1 MSDDEDEIYDFDPK
15 NIVNEVWTGE
25 DDEKEKEN
33 EKKEEKIFESQKKEV
48 FYDFDKA
55 NVVNECYIDKVK
67 DEENKDI
74 GFDLSLLKR
83 DELNVN
89 LIQFDLNLCNNE
101 NFRYYNNF
109 KVDVVGGFQAIDN
122 LDLLERYLEAIKIKK
137 IPFIVIS
144 SGSSGKDVIPICKK
158 FSFVKEVIIFCRSY
172 KYNEHYL
179 KEYPNYVKKV
189 LTSIKDV
196 YKYIKTFDYD
206 NSKLNKKKLDHF
218 VFSYD
223 QIEMNKQ
230 LEQCPVIS
238 AYEYDK
244 CYFLIHR
251 AYAHFFGDIK
261 NKKSLPVFDDSNF
274 KKIEDYIKNS
284 KLIEK
289 KEQDSLIAKF
299 KSLKGVKNFAELAIR
314 TYTGESTFCYIF
326 NRSMRNFEEGLISLA
341 YYMGPFL
348 YGVNKYVYENPDKF
362 AFREN
367 MTLYRNIQCSI
378 LDFYLYKIN
387 LKHIIC
393 FPSITS
399 TSTLRGKFNPT
410 GTAKKVNKNDG
421 IPPEEIQKVTMIFN
435 YKHEAGNISP
445 GIIVKDNLA
454 KDGQYLSSHKNE
466 NEVILFPFTFV
477 RITKII
483 EINKEK
489 NQYEMYLDIINRKS
503 YIEYTLKDNFENRF
517 LFSKLD

>member
-1 MSDDEDEIYDFDPK
+1 MSDSEDYDIDPSKIKNEIY
-15 NIVNEVWTGE
+15 TGE
-25 DDEKEKEN
+25 EEDNDKEEEKKYEPKDEK
-33 EKKEEKIFESQKKEV
+33 I
-48 FYDFDKA
+48 YDFDKA
-55 NVVNECYIDKVK
+55 NVIDECYIDNLK
-67 DEENKDI
+67 EEEDKDI

-83 DELNVN
+83 NELYVN
-89 LIQFDLNLCNNE
+89 LIHFDTNIINSE
-101 NFRYYNNF
+101 NYRYFNNF
-109 KVDVVGGFQAIDN
+109 KVDVVGGFQAIDK

-144 SGSSGKDVIPICKK
+144 SGSSGKDVIQICKK
-158 FSFVKEVIIFCRSY
+158 FSFVKEVIIFCRNY

-179 KEYPNYVKKV
+179 NEYPGYVKKV

-196 YKYIKTFDYD
+196 YKYIKTFGS
-206 NSKLNKKKLDHF
+206 NKSELSKQKSDHF

-223 QIEMNKQ
+223 QIKMNKQ

-251 AYAHFFGDIK
+251 AYAHFFGDMK
-261 NKKSLPVFDDSNF
+261 DKKSLPVFENSRF
-274 KKIEDYIKNS
+274 QKIKDFIEKS

-289 KEQDSLIAKF
+289 EYQDDLIKKIEALKDVNNFTEQ
-299 KSLKGVKNFAELAIR
+299 AIR

-326 NRSMRNFEEGLISLA
+326 NRTMRNFEEGLISLA

-348 YGVNKYVYENPDKF
+348 YGLNKYVYENPDKF

-367 MTLYRNIQCSI
+367 MNLYRNIQCSI

-387 LKHIIC
+387 IKHIIC

-399 TSTLRGKFNPT
+399 TSTVRGKFNPT
-410 GTAKKVNKNDG
+410 GKAKKINKNDG
-421 IPPEEIQKVTMIFN
+421 ISPEEIQKVTMIFN

-445 GIIVKDNLA
+445 GIIVKDN
-454 KDGQYLSSHKNE
+454 KGNDDDYLSKHKSE

-477 RITKII
+477 RIT
-483 EINKEK
+483 EIKEIQK

-503 YIEYTLKDNFENRF
+503 YIEYTLRDDVKNRF
-517 LFSKLD
+517 LFSNLD

>member
-1 MSDDEDEIYDFDPK
+1 MSHEEDEIYDFDPSK
-15 NIVNEVWTGE
+15 IKNEVWTGE
-25 DDEKEKEN
+25 EQEDDKEEDKKIESKDEK
-33 EKKEEKIFESQKKEV
+33 

-55 NVVNECYIDKVK
+55 NVVNECYIDNLK
-67 DEENKDI
+67 EEEDKDI

-83 DELNVN
+83 NELYVN
-89 LIQFDLNLCNNE
+89 LIHFDTNICNSE
-101 NFRYYNNF
+101 NYRYYNNF

-122 LDLLERYLEAIKIKK
+122 LDLLQRYLEAIKTKK

-144 SGSSGKDVIPICKK
+144 SGSSGKDVIQICKK
-158 FSFVKEVIIFCRSY
+158 FSFVKEVIIFCRNY

-179 KEYPNYVKKV
+179 NEYSGYVKKV

-196 YKYIKTFDYD
+196 YKYIKTFGS
-206 NSKLNKKKLDHF
+206 NKGELSKKKSDHF

-223 QIEMNKQ
+223 QIKMNKQ

-251 AYAHFFGDIK
+251 AYAHFFGKMED
-261 NKKSLPVFDDSNF
+261 KKSLPVFDDSRF
-274 KKIEDYIKNS
+274 KKIKEFIKNS
-284 KLIEK
+284 KFIEEKDQDDLIK
-289 KEQDSLIAKF
+289 KFEE
-299 KSLKGVKNFAELAIR
+299 LKDVNNFTELAIR
-314 TYTGESTFCYIF
+314 TYTGESYFCYIF
-326 NRSMRNFEEGLISLA
+326 NRTMRNFEEGLISLA
-341 YYMGPFL
+341 FYMGPFL
-348 YGVNKYVYENPDKF
+348 YGVNKYVYENPINF
-362 AFREN
+362 AFKEN

-399 TSTLRGKFNPT
+399 TSTVRGKFNPT
-410 GTAKKVNKNDG
+410 KAAKKVNKNNE
-421 IPPEEIQKVTMIFN
+421 IPPEDIYKITMVFH
-435 YKHEAGNISP
+435 YKHENGNISP

-454 KDGQYLSSHKNE
+454 KDGHYLSKHKNE

-477 RITKII
+477 RITQIKEI
-483 EINKEK
+483 EKEKEK
-489 NQYEMYLDIINRKS
+489 NQYEMHLDIINRKS
-503 YIEYTLKDNFENRF
+503 YIEYTLRDNVENRF

>member
-1 MSDDEDEIYDFDPK
+1 MSDEEDETYDFDPK
-15 NIVNEVWTGE
+15 NIVNEVYTGE
-25 DDEKEKEN
+25 DDEKKKEKEKKFEPKD
-33 EKKEEKIFESQKKEV
+33 EK

-55 NVVNECYIDKVK
+55 NVVNECYIDNLI
-67 DEENKDI
+67 EEEDKDI

-83 DELNVN
+83 NELYVN
-89 LIQFDLNLCNNE
+89 LIHFDLNIRNSE
-101 NFRYYNNF
+101 NYKYYNNF

-122 LDLLERYLEAIKIKK
+122 LDLLQRYLEAIQSKD

-144 SGSSGKDVIPICKK
+144 SGSSGKDVIQICKK
-158 FSFVKEVIIFCRSY
+158 FPFVKEVIIFCRNY
-172 KYNEHYL
+172 KYNEHYI
-179 KEYPNYVKKV
+179 KENQGYVKKV

-196 YKYIKTFDYD
+196 YKYIKTFGSDK
-206 NSKLNKKKLDHF
+206 SKLSKKDSDHF
-218 VFSYD
+218 VFSYE
-223 QIEMNKQ
+223 QIKMNNQ

-251 AYAHFFGDIK
+251 AYAHFFGDMK
-261 NKKSLPVFDDSNF
+261 DKKSQPVFEDSRF
-274 KKIEDYIKNS
+274 QKIKEYIENS
-284 KLIEK
+284 NLIEK
-289 KEQDSLIAKF
+289 KYQSSLIKKF
-299 KSLKGVKNFAELAIR
+299 EALKGINNFTEAAIR
-314 TYTGESTFCYIF
+314 SYTGESVFCYIF
-326 NRSMRNFEEGLISLA
+326 NRTMRNFEKGLISLA
-341 YYMGPFL
+341 FYMGPFL
-348 YGVNKYVYENPDKF
+348 YGVNKYVYDDQSKKF
-362 AFREN
+362 GFKEN

-399 TSTLRGKFNPT
+399 TSTERGKFNPT

-421 IPPEEIQKVTMIFN
+421 ISPEEIQKVTMIFN

-445 GIIVKDNLA
+445 GIIVKDN
-454 KDGQYLSSHKNE
+454 KGNDGDYLSKHMNE

-477 RITKII
+477 RIT
-483 EINKEK
+483 EIKEIQK

-503 YIEYTLKDNFENRF
+503 YIEYTLRDDVENRF
-517 LFSKLD
+517 LFSNLD

>member
-1 MSDDEDEIYDFDPK
+1 MSDEEDDIYDFDPK
-15 NIVNEVWTGE
+15 NIINEIYTGE
-25 DDEKEKEN
+25 DEVKKKEV
-33 EKKEEKIFESQKKEV
+33 EKKFEPKKEV
-48 FYDFDKA
+48 FYDLDKA
-55 NVVNECYIDKVK
+55 NVVNECYIDNLI
-67 DEENKDI
+67 EEEDKDI

-83 DELNVN
+83 NELYVN
-89 LIQFDLNLCNNE
+89 LIHFDTNITNKE
-101 NFRYYNNF
+101 NYKYYNDF

-122 LDLLERYLEAIKIKK
+122 LDLLQRYLEAIKIKK

-144 SGSSGKDVIPICKK
+144 SGSSGKHVISICKK
-158 FSFVKEVIIFCRSY
+158 FSFIKEVIIFCRNY
-172 KYNEHYL
+172 KHNEHYL
-179 KEYPNYVKKV
+179 NEYPGYVKKV

-196 YKYIKTFDYD
+196 YKYIKTFG
-206 NSKLNKKKLDHF
+206 SNKGELGKIKTDHF

-223 QIEMNKQ
+223 QIKMNKQ

-251 AYAHFFGDIK
+251 AYAHFFGKMED
-261 NKKSLPVFDDSNF
+261 KKSLPVFEDSRF
-274 KKIEDYIKNS
+274 KKIKEFIEKS
-284 KLIEK
+284 KFIEK
-289 KEQDSLIAKF
+289 KYRDDLINKIGA
-299 KSLKGVKNFAELAIR
+299 LKDVKNFAELAIR

-326 NRSMRNFEEGLISLA
+326 NRTMRNFEEGLISLA

-348 YGVNKYVYENPDKF
+348 YGVNKYVYENPIHF

-399 TSTLRGKFNPT
+399 TSTVRGKFNPT
-410 GTAKKVNKNDG
+410 KVAKAVNKNNE
-421 IPPEEIQKVTMIFN
+421 IPPEDIYKITMIFH
-435 YKHEAGNISP
+435 YKHETGNISP
-445 GIIVKDNLA
+445 GIIVKDNVA
-454 KDGQYLSSHKNE
+454 KDGKYLSKHKNE

-477 RITKII
+477 RITGIKRID
-483 EINKEK
+483 EEKEK
-489 NQYEMYLDIINRKS
+489 NQYEIHLDIINRKS
-503 YIEYTLKDNFENRF
+503 YIEYTLRDNVENRF
-517 LFSKLD
+517 LFSNLD

>member
-1 MSDDEDEIYDFDPK
+1 MSDEEDDIYDFDPK
-15 NIVNEVWTGE
+15 NIINEIYTGE
-25 DDEKEKEN
+25 DEVKKKEV
-33 EKKEEKIFESQKKEV
+33 EKKFEPKKEV
-48 FYDFDKA
+48 FYDLDKA
-55 NVVNECYIDKVK
+55 NVVNECYIDNLI
-67 DEENKDI
+67 EEEDKDI

-83 DELNVN
+83 NELYVN
-89 LIQFDLNLCNNE
+89 LIHFDTNITNKE
-101 NFRYYNNF
+101 NYKYYNDF

-122 LDLLERYLEAIKIKK
+122 LDLLQRYLEAIKIKK

-144 SGSSGKDVIPICKK
+144 SGSSGKHVISICKK
-158 FSFVKEVIIFCRSY
+158 FSFIKEVIIFCRNY
-172 KYNEHYL
+172 KHNEHYL
-179 KEYPNYVKKV
+179 NEYPGYVKKV

-196 YKYIKTFDYD
+196 YKYIKTFG
-206 NSKLNKKKLDHF
+206 SNKGELGKIKTDHF

-223 QIEMNKQ
+223 QIKMNKQ

-251 AYAHFFGDIK
+251 AYAHFFGKMED
-261 NKKSLPVFDDSNF
+261 KKSLPVFEDSRF
-274 KKIEDYIKNS
+274 KKIKEFIEKS
-284 KLIEK
+284 KFIEK
-289 KEQDSLIAKF
+289 KYRDDLINKIGASKD
-299 KSLKGVKNFAELAIR
+299 VKNFAELAIR

-326 NRSMRNFEEGLISLA
+326 NRTMRNFEEGLISLA

-348 YGVNKYVYENPDKF
+348 YGVNKYVYENPIHF

-399 TSTLRGKFNPT
+399 TSTVRGKFNPT
-410 GTAKKVNKNDG
+410 KVAKAVNKNNE
-421 IPPEEIQKVTMIFN
+421 IPPEDIYKITMIFH
-435 YKHEAGNISP
+435 YKHETGNISP
-445 GIIVKDNLA
+445 GIIVKDNVA
-454 KDGQYLSSHKNE
+454 KDGKYLSKHKNE

-477 RITKII
+477 RITGIKRID
-483 EINKEK
+483 EEKEK
-489 NQYEMYLDIINRKS
+489 NQYEIHLDIINRKS
-503 YIEYTLKDNFENRF
+503 YIEYTLRDNVENRF
-517 LFSKLD
+517 LFSNLD